1 MDDKKLDWEDL
12 SNQGIQAAID
22 AMTNSTEDNYALELP
37 LGNQELIKPVVCECG
52 VDSLG
57 AGLHS
62 QWCPKRSDNE

>member
-12 SNQGIQAAID
+12 SNQ
-22 AMTNSTEDNYALELP
+22 AMQSAEGDYALELP
-37 LGNQELIKPVVCECG
+37 LGNQELIKPAVCECG

-62 QWCPKRSDNE
+62 QWCPKRSDNA